1 MTKIKWLKMANNE
14 VREEIEEIGRKTDV
28 NKEKVVK

>member
-1 MTKIKWLKMANNE
+1 MANNE

-28 NKEKVVK
+28 NKEKVVKQRDYCKVN